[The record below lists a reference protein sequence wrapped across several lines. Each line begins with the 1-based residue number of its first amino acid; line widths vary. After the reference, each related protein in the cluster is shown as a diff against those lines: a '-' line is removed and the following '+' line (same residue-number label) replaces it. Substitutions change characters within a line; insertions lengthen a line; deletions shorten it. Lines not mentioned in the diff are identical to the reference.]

1 MSSPSSHTLSS
12 LVWPGEAF
20 TRATNVELDFRDP
33 TGVPEYRFSTR
44 SIRLLEDVLDSCG
57 SGRRDRAWS
66 FVGPYG
72 SGKSTFGLF
81 LLQLL
86 TGSETGWVERC
97 LSQLGILDPN
107 LANRISKEWGA
118 GNPAYLPIML
128 QGSAVPLDLA
138 LCRALY
144 TAATDKN
151 RETSW
156 ASDSFRSAALVTVQT
171 MEAGTT
177 DSRHTADLFRQAA
190 ELASLAGYR
199 GLVVLVDEFGKF
211 LERAAWQGELPDLL
225 AAQYLAELAS
235 SLPDSKVLFLVLL
248 HQGFQ
253 HYASSL
259 SEKQRLEWV
268 KIQGRFRQVD
278 LSEDP
283 DSLYHLIASSL
294 DGSHRRGDMD
304 AQIASWAERV
314 WDEVKALPA
323 FSGEGPQNLWQNLLP
338 RVYPFHPLALYA
350 LPRLSARLGQNQRSL
365 FTFLGSEE
373 PLALKRFLSNT
384 ACSHG
389 GLPSLTLDQV
399 FDYFFSSASFTSVP
413 PDVQRNLSEVNAALD
428 RLGDA
433 TPLTVRLVK
442 TIGAL
447 TVLHDSPGLP
457 ANIEVL
463 AAALQADSDA
473 DCAGLSQALE
483 SLVARKILVF
493 RRFSGEYRIWQGTD
507 FDFDGALRTARQEI
521 KGDFDLSQA
530 LERHLSPL
538 PTMAHRHSFETGTS
552 RYFSTRFF
560 PSRQLL
566 ELDDQGLDQLVEESR
581 ADGLMIHGLPANWRD
596 HEDLKDWARSVKA
609 TRVVVCLP
617 AEPVSLEDLA
627 QESTAMR
634 RISALWPEILDD
646 PVAVKELAARVEGV
660 EELLRAGIQLV
671 AEPGQGRTSWYWQ
684 GRELP
689 IEGRRDL
696 NSLLSIVC
704 DVVYHL
710 TPRIR
715 NELVNRRH
723 LSSAA
728 VVAVKKVIG
737 GLLAAD
743 GRPSLEFE
751 GNGPEVSIFQAV
763 FRRTGI
769 YTEVE
774 PGRRAL
780 HRPDQEADPGLSA
793 VWDYIEE
800 FLRASNHNGTGM
812 DSLITKLAEPPFGI
826 RLGLIPLLIWSVM
839 IYHRNS
845 LCLYENGTYV
855 RQWSP
860 EIYDLFV
867 KVPKPF
873 SVRWLVFS
881 GTMAR
886 LIRGLNK
893 AIPGAPRV
901 ANADGRVPLSSVLQ
915 HLYDW
920 YQDLPD
926 YAKHTTN
933 LSTDALEVRRAITTA
948 VDPIDLVLDRVP
960 KALKL
965 PDMGAGGVP
974 LRCHMKEYL
983 ARFTNALIELSSAY
997 VLLQNQMVASMASAL
1012 GTPPITGEVRRHLE
1026 ELDPKLLEHVRDPMA
1041 KAFLIRARAGEAS
1054 DTQWLESL
1062 GATLANQAPRY
1073 WTDHHCEEFTDKI
1086 ALVAL
1091 SVSDAERRSY
1101 ARQELGTEV
1110 RRIIVEQPGEETVE
1124 EFLRDDERSGQ
1135 LADAAQAVLRFLDVS
1150 APGASPSDVRQVLA
1164 HALQLAYQKRHNE
1177 EGGSHG

>member
-1 MSSPSSHTLSS
+1 MSSPSSNTLSGI
-12 LVWPGEAF
+12 VWPGEAF

-44 SIRLLEDVLDSCG
+44 SMRLLEDLLDSCG
-57 SGRRDRAWS
+57 SGRRDRAWAL
-66 FVGPYG
+66 VGPYG

-86 TGSETGWVERC
+86 TGSETGWVKRC
-97 LSQLGILDPN
+97 LSQLGILDPS
-107 LANRISKEWGA
+107 LASRISNDSGA
-118 GNPAYLPIML
+118 GNPAYVPIVL

-144 TAATDKN
+144 AAATDN
-151 RETSW
+151 DRDTSW
-156 ASDSFRSAALVTVQT
+156 ASNSFRSSVLVALQT
-171 MEAGTT
+171 LEAGTT
-177 DSRHTADLFRQAA
+177 DSRHTAELFRQAA

-211 LERAAWQGELPDLL
+211 LERAAWQGEVPDIL

-235 SLPDSKVLFLVLL
+235 SLPESKVLFLVLL

-259 SEKQRLEWV
+259 SENQRLEWV

-283 DSLYHLIASSL
+283 DNLYDLIASSL
-294 DGSHRRGDMD
+294 DGSHRHGDMD
-304 AQIASWAERV
+304 AEITSWAERV
-314 WDEVKALPA
+314 WDEVKAIPA
-323 FSGEGPQNLWQNLLP
+323 FSGEGRQDLWQNLLP

-384 ACSHG
+384 ACSPG
-389 GLPSLTLDQV
+389 GLPSLALDQV
-399 FDYFFSSASFTSVP
+399 FDYFFTSTSFTSIP

-433 TPLTVRLVK
+433 TPLNVRLLK

-447 TVLHDSPGLP
+447 TILRDSPGLP
-457 ANIEVL
+457 ANLEVL
-463 AAALQADSDA
+463 AAALQADSGPDRA
-473 DCAGLSQALE
+473 DLHRSLE

-493 RRFSGEYRIWQGTD
+493 RKFSGEYRIWQGTD
-507 FDFDGALRTARQEI
+507 FDFDGALRTAREEI
-521 KGDFDLSQA
+521 KADFDLSQA
-530 LERHLSPL
+530 LEQHLSPL
-538 PTMAHRHSFETGTS
+538 PTMAYRHSFETGTS
-552 RYFSTRFF
+552 RHFSTQFF

-566 ELDDQGLDQLVEESR
+566 EIDDQQLDQLVEESR
-581 ADGLMIHGLPANWRD
+581 ADGLIIHGLPANWRD
-596 HEDLKDWARSVKA
+596 HKDLKDWAKSVNA
-609 TRVVVCLP
+609 SRVVVCLP
-617 AEPVSLEDLA
+617 GEPVSLENLA

-660 EELLRAGIQLV
+660 EELLKAGIQLV
-671 AEPGQGRTSWYWQ
+671 AEPAQGRTFWYWQ

-689 IEGRRDL
+689 IYSRRDL
-696 NSLLSIVC
+696 NALLSTVC
-704 DVVYHL
+704 DAVYHL

-723 LSSAA
+723 LSTAA
-728 VVAVKKVIG
+728 VIAVKRVIG

-743 GRPSLEFE
+743 GPNLEFE
-751 GNGPEVSIFQAV
+751 GNGPEVSIVQAV

-769 YTEVE
+769 YT
-774 PGRRAL
+774 GGDLGKQAL

-800 FLRASNHNGTGM
+800 FFRASNHNGPGM
-812 DSLITKLAEPPFGI
+812 DSLIMKLAEPPFGI

-860 EIYDLFV
+860 ENYDLFV

-881 GTMAR
+881 GTMAM

-893 AIPGAPRV
+893 AIPDAPKL
-901 ANADGRVPLSSVLQ
+901 ANADVRVPLSSVLQ
-915 HLYDW
+915 HLFDW
-920 YQDLPD
+920 YQGLPD
-926 YAKHTTN
+926 YAKHTTS

-948 VDPIDLVLDRVP
+948 VDPIDLILIRIP
-960 KALKL
+960 KALNL
-965 PDMGAGGVP
+965 QDMSAGGVP
-974 LRCHMKEYL
+974 LRHHMKEYL
-983 ARFTNALIELSSAY
+983 ARFANALMELSSAY

-1012 GTPPITGEVRRHLE
+1012 GTPPIIAKVRGHLE
-1026 ELDPKLLEHVRDPMA
+1026 EFDPITLEHVRDPMA
-1041 KAFLIRARAGEAS
+1041 KAFLIRARAGESNDA
-1054 DTQWLESL
+1054 QWLESL
-1062 GATLANQAPRY
+1062 GATLSNQAPRY
-1073 WTDHHCEEFTDKI
+1073 WTDHHREEFNDKI

-1091 SVSDAERRSY
+1091 SVSDAQRRSY
-1101 ARQELGTEV
+1101 ARREWGAEV
-1110 RRIIVEQPGEETVE
+1110 RRIIVEQPGEETVD
-1124 EFLRDDERSGQ
+1124 EFLRNGEETSE
-1135 LADAAQAVLRFLDVS
+1135 LAEAAQAVLRFLDVS
-1150 APGASPSDVRQVLA
+1150 APGASPSEVRQVLA
-1164 HALQLAYQKRHNE
+1164 HALQLAYKKRNND
-1177 EGGSHG
+1177 EGGSLG